1 MIFEPLS
8 LSGAYLITMEPRSDE
23 RGWFARSYCVR
34 EFSARGIDMQV
45 VQSNVS
51 FNGRRGI
58 VRGLHYQS
66 APFEEAKLVRCT
78 RGAIY
83 DVVVDLRHASATSGR
98 WEGRVLSED
107 NNKIMYVPCGFA
119 HGYQTLSGESEIF
132 YEMSAFYE
140 PSAAKGV
147 RWDDP
152 VLAISWPDAANAIV
166 SDRDKILPTLP
177 ELK

>member
-8 LSGAYLITMEPRSDE
+8 LPGAYLITMEPRSDE

-34 EFSARGIDMQV
+34 EFSMRGIDMQI

-66 APFEEAKLVRCT
+66 TPFEEAKLVRCT
-78 RGAIY
+78 RGTIY
-83 DVVVDLRHASATSGR
+83 DVVVDLRRDSATYGR
-98 WEGRVLSED
+98 WEGRELSED
-107 NNKIMYVPCGFA
+107 NNRIVYVPRGFA
-119 HGYQTLSGESEIF
+119 HGYQTLTGKSEVF
-132 YEMSAFYE
+132 YEMSTFYE

-147 RWDDP
+147 RWNDP
-152 VLAISWPDAANAIV
+152 ALAISWPDTANAVV
-166 SDRDKILPTLP
+166 SERDSGLPL
-177 ELK
+177 LSNFQ

>member
-1 MIFEPLS
+1 MILEPLS
-8 LSGAYLITMEPRSDE
+8 LPGAYLVTMEPRSDE

-34 EFSARGIDMQV
+34 EFSARGIDMQI

-66 APFEEAKLVRCT
+66 APFEEAKLIRCT

-83 DVVVDLRHASATSGR
+83 DVVVDLRRASATYGR
-98 WEGRVLSED
+98 WEGWELSEG
-107 NNKIMYVPCGFA
+107 NNRIMYVPRGFA
-119 HGYQTLSGESEIF
+119 HGYQTLSDESEVF

-152 VLAISWPDAANAIV
+152 ALAISWPDAANAVV
-166 SDRDKILPTLP
+166 SERDSGLPFLSA
-177 ELK
+177 LQ